1 MFEFLNYCKRYDN
14 RWMFKSNSKCRDSFE
29 DIALID
35 DTHPPFDLAHPEYR
49 LFNCIR
55 DVSNDERSPSDTN

>member
-29 DIALID
+29 DGVNILID
-35 DTHPPFDLAHPEYR
+35 DTHPWHQEYR
-49 LFNCIR
+49 LTVFGCFQR
-55 DVSNDERSPSDTN
+55 